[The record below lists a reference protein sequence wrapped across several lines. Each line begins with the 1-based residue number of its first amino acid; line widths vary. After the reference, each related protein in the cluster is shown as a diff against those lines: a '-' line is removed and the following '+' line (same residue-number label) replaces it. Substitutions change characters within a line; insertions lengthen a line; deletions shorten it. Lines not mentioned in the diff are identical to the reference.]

1 MKPVNWGVISTASYG
16 RERIV
21 PAMMKGKNLT
31 VSAISSRE
39 AATARKA
46 ADELGIEKAYGSYQE
61 ILDDA
66 EIEAVYIPLPN
77 HLPVEWSTKAA
88 EAGKHVLCE
97 KPLAMNAAEAETLVA
112 AQERTGMLIQEA
124 FMVLTHPQFHR
135 ARELVAEGRI
145 GALRAVHCFLTWTI
159 PDPDNYRMFP
169 EFGGGILYDGGC
181 YAVTTSRFFFGTEPS
196 RVVMLVEPDPAHGVD
211 RMISAILDFP
221 NGQASFVASQALVYY
236 QRAQVLGTEGR
247 IDIEIPF
254 DSTGEQPCKMFL
266 SDSTF
271 DEGTVV
277 TETVPAVDQYTLQ
290 AELFSEAIR
299 NGTAQAL
306 PLENSVANMRAI
318 DALFRS
324 AESGGWEAVG

>member
-1 MKPVNWGVISTASYG
+1 MKPVNWGVISTSSYG

-21 PAMMKGKNLT
+21 PAMMQGKNMT

-61 ILDDA
+61 ILDDPD
-66 EIEAVYIPLPN
+66 IEAVYIPLPN
-77 HLPVEWSTKAA
+77 HLHVPWSTKAA

-97 KPLAMNAAEAETLVA
+97 KPLAMNAAEAETLIAV
-112 AQERTGMLIQEA
+112 QERTGMLIQEA
-124 FMVLTHPQFHR
+124 FMVRTHPQSLR
-135 ARELVAEGRI
+135 ALELVGEGRI
-145 GALRAVHCFLTWTI
+145 GELRAVHVFLTWTI
-159 PDPDNYRMFP
+159 PDPTDIRMYP

-181 YAVTTSRFFFGTEPS
+181 YAVTMSRFLYRSEPS
-196 RVVMLVEPDPAHGVD
+196 RVVMMIDRDPAHGVD
-211 RMISAILDFP
+211 RTIGALLEFP

-236 QRAQVLGTEGR
+236 QRVQILGTQGR

-254 DSTGEQPCKMFL
+254 DSTGEQPCKLFL
-266 SDSTF
+266 SDSTV

-290 AELFSEAIR
+290 AELFSDAIR
-299 NGTAQAL
+299 NGTPQPL
-306 PLENSVANMRAI
+306 PLENSIGNMRVI

-324 AESGGWEAVG
+324 AESGGWESVG

>member
-21 PAMMKGKNLT
+21 PAMMQGKNL
-31 VSAISSRE
+31 VISAIASRE
-39 AATARKA
+39 VDRARRA

-61 ILDDA
+61 ILDDPD
-66 EIEAVYIPLPN
+66 IEAVYIPLPN
-77 HLPVEWSTKAA
+77 HLHVPWSTKAA

-97 KPLAMNAAEAETLVA
+97 KPLAMTAAEAETLVA
-112 AQERTGMLIQEA
+112 VQERTGMLIQEA
-124 FMVLTHPQFHR
+124 FMVLTHPQFLR
-135 ARELVAEGRI
+135 ARELMAEGRI
-145 GALRAVHCFLTWTI
+145 GELRAVHCFLTWTI

-181 YAVTTSRFFFGTEPS
+181 YAVTTSRSLFGSEPS
-196 RVVMLVEPDPAHGVD
+196 RAVILVDRDPAHGAD
-211 RMISAILDFP
+211 RTISAVLDFP
-221 NGQASFVASQALVYY
+221 KGQASFVASQALVYY
-236 QRAQVLGTEGR
+236 QRLQILGTQGR

-254 DSTGEQPCKMFL
+254 DSTGEQPCKLFL
-266 SDSTF
+266 SDSTI

-299 NGTAQAL
+299 NGTPQPV
-306 PLENSVANMRAI
+306 PLANSIGNMRVI

-324 AESGGWEAVG
+324 AESDGWETIG

>member
-77 HLPVEWSTKAA
+77 HLHVEWSTKAA

-112 AQERTGMLIQEA
+112 VQERTGMLIQEA
-124 FMVLTHPQFHR
+124 FMVLTHPQFLR
-135 ARELVAEGRI
+135 ARELVAQGRI
-145 GALRAVHCFLTWTI
+145 GELRAVHCFLTWTI
-159 PDPDNYRMFP
+159 PDPGNYRMFP

-181 YAVTTSRFFFGTEPS
+181 YAVTTSRSLFGAEPS
-196 RVVMLVEPDPAHGVD
+196 RVVMLVDPDPAHGVD
-211 RMISAILDFP
+211 RTISAVLDFP

-236 QRAQVLGTEGR
+236 QRLQILGTQGR

-254 DSTGEQPCKMFL
+254 DSTGEKPCKLFL

-271 DEGTVV
+271 DEGIVV
-277 TETVPAVDQYTLQ
+277 TETVPPVDQYTVQ

-306 PLENSVANMRAI
+306 PLENSIANMRAI

>member
-1 MKPVNWGVISTASYG
+1 MKPVNWGVISTSSYG

-21 PAMMKGKNLT
+21 PAMMQGKNLT
-31 VSAISSRE
+31 VSAIASRE
-39 AATARKA
+39 MATARSA
-46 ADELGIEKAYGSYQE
+46 AKELGIAKAYGSYQE
-61 ILDDA
+61 ILDDPD
-66 EIEAVYIPLPN
+66 IEAVYIPLPN
-77 HLPVEWSTKAA
+77 HLHVPWSTKAA

-97 KPLAMNAAEAETLVA
+97 KPLAMNAAEAETLIAV
-112 AQERTGMLIQEA
+112 QERTGMLIQEA
-124 FMVLTHPQFHR
+124 FMVRTHPQSLR
-135 ARELVAEGRI
+135 ARELLGEGRI
-145 GALRAVHCFLTWTI
+145 GELRAVHVFLTWTI
-159 PDPDNYRMFP
+159 PGPTDIRMYP

-181 YAVTTSRFFFGTEPS
+181 YAVTMSRFLYHSEPS
-196 RVVMLVEPDPAHGVD
+196 RVVMMVDRDPAHGVD
-211 RMISAILDFP
+211 RTIGALLEFP

-236 QRAQVLGTEGR
+236 QRVQILGTQGR

-254 DSTGEQPCKMFL
+254 DPTGEKPCRMFV

-299 NGTAQAL
+299 NGTPQPL
-306 PLENSVANMRAI
+306 PLENSIGNMRVI

-324 AESGGWEAVG
+324 AESGGWESVG